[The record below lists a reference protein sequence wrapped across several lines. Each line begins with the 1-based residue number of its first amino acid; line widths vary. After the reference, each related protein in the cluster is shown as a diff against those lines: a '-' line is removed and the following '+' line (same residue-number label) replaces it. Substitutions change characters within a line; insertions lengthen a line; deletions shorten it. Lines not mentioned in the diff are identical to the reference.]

1 MRKYILNEAALSI
14 DDVYNK
20 YYQSLDR
27 DVFNAATAADPTSYN
42 QGKVVKVGNF
52 VKWILKLYSNNAWK
66 PGDSYETKDLLT
78 KFIKYKSKLPIEK
91 RDINRFNSVSELYS
105 VIQTLEGQGV
115 KSQKDVKKE
124 GVEVVYED
132 SEWKIVIPHTKE
144 ASCIYGANTRWCTAG
159 REDNMFNYY
168 NDKGPL
174 YININKVTGD
184 KYQFHFETNSYM
196 DAEDEKISPRKIGL
210 SEGVIEYYKSI
221 GKESYILYDYVYD
234 FSEGFA
240 KVKIFGKYNFIN
252 TKGELLWKGNKWFDN
267 AWSFTNG
274 FARVEIEGR
283 GWNFINPQGELLWKG
298 YKWFDYVS
306 YFYEGFASVKI
317 VGKGFNFINEQG
329 ELLWKEDKWFDED
342 DNFVNGFARVYIDG
356 KGWNYINTQ
365 GELLWKEDKWFDM
378 VDDFSEGFAK
388 VKIFGKYNFINTKG
402 ELLWKEDEFD
412 AVWNFYNGFAIVYKE
427 GKGRNFINTNGELLW
442 KEDKWF
448 DMVDDFREGFAE
460 VKIEGKGWNYING
473 QGELVWKEDIW
484 FGYVDNFLKGF
495 AEVVYKGDW
504 YKLNTNGELYDED
517 GNRVNISIQESKSG
531 VIRLTE
537 SDIHNLV
544 IKTLKEYLY

>member
-20 YYQSLDR
+20 YYQSIDR

-124 GVEVVYED
+124 GAEVVYED
-132 SEWKIVIPHTKE
+132 SEWKIVIPHTEE
-144 ASCIYGANTRWCTAG
+144 ASCIYGANTKWCTAG
-159 REDNMFNYY
+159 KNNNMFVYY
-168 NDKGPL
+168 NKKGPL

-196 DAEDEKISPRKIGL
+196 DAEDEEISLSEIGL
-210 SEGVIEYYKSI
+210 SEGAKNYYKTI
-221 GKESYILYDYVYD
+221 GKEPYFIYDYVGD
-234 FSEGFA
+234 FNEGFA
-240 KVKIFGKYNFIN
+240 GVKIEGK
-252 TKGELLWKGNKWFDN
+252 
-267 AWSFTNG
+267 
-274 FARVEIEGR
+274 
-283 GWNFINPQGELLWKG
+283 GWNFIKPN
-298 YKWFDYVS
+298 
-306 YFYEGFASVKI
+306 
-317 VGKGFNFINEQG
+317 G
-329 ELLWKEDKWFDED
+329 ELLWKEYKC
-342 DNFVNGFARVYIDG
+342 
-356 KGWNYINTQ
+356 
-365 GELLWKEDKWFDM
+365 
-378 VDDFSEGFAK
+378 
-388 VKIFGKYNFINTKG
+388 
-402 ELLWKEDEFD
+402 FD